1 MELTLASLRKDEDA
15 FEKAGIRLPGYDV
28 AALIKSSPEH
38 PVWVHMGAGNIF
50 HGFIATIAQR
60 LLDQG
65 LMKSGILALSAYDG
79 EAIRRVSRPHDHLKL
94 NVTLLPDGSKELE
107 VLGSV
112 AGEYLLNGTAPGDM
126 EAARGFFRQ
135 KSLQMLSF
143 TITEKGYALR
153 DMRGEL
159 LPQVREDLKA
169 GPEKCRSAMALCTAL
184 LLERFRAGGYPIAMV
199 SMDNCSHNGSKLK
212 AAVEEIA
219 RAWVDAGFA
228 EKGFAEYIG
237 DPLRVSFPWTMIDKI
252 TPRPDP
258 DVAKEL
264 AAMGL
269 KGMEPL
275 KTARG
280 SFIAP
285 FVNAEKPGYLVIE
298 DSFPAGRPPLEKA
311 GVLFTDAKG
320 VDLCERMKVT
330 VCLNP
335 LHTALAV
342 YGCVLGYKKISDEM
356 HDALLDA
363 LVKRLGR
370 AEGLK
375 VVDDPKIISPEAFLD
390 EVIEQRLVNRCLP
403 DTPQRI
409 ATDTSMKV
417 PVRFGETLK
426 NYQKRG
432 LDASKLV
439 ALPLA
444 IAGWLRYLMGVD
456 DEGRPFELSDDPQI
470 PSLKEKMK
478 GIVYGKP
485 GSVGDKLHDILS
497 NAQLFGVD
505 LYKIGLGKKI
515 EKFFAEEIIGP
526 GAVKATLG
534 KELMAPV

>member
-1 MELTLASLRKDEDA
+1 MELTLASIKKDQAA
-15 FEKAGIRLPGYDV
+15 FEKAGIRLPRYDV
-28 AALIKSSPEH
+28 AALMESSPRH

-65 LMKSGILALSAYDG
+65 LMKSGILTLSAYDG
-79 EAIRRVSRPHDHLKL
+79 EAIRRVSVPHDHLKL

-112 AGEYLLNGTAPGDM
+112 SGEYLLNGTAPEDM
-126 EAARGFFRQ
+126 AAARGFFRE
-135 KSLQMLSF
+135 KGLQMLSF

-169 GPEKCRSAMALCTAL
+169 GPEKCRSAMALATAL
-184 LLERFRAGGYPIAMV
+184 LLERYRAGGYPIAMV

-212 AAVEEIA
+212 AAIEEIA
-219 RAWVDAGFA
+219 KAWAGAGFA
-228 EKGFAEYIG
+228 DQGFVNYIR

-258 DVAKEL
+258 EVAKEL
-264 AAMGL
+264 AALGL
-269 KGMEPL
+269 EGMEPL

-356 HDALLDA
+356 DDPLLVA
-363 LVKRLGR
+363 LVKRLGCV
-370 AEGLK
+370 EGLK
-375 VVDDPKIISPEAFLD
+375 VVEDPKILSPKAFLD
-390 EVIEQRLVNRCLP
+390 EVLTKRLVNRCLP

-432 LDASKLV
+432 LDASSLV

-456 DEGRPFELSDDPQI
+456 DQGKPFELSDDPQI
-470 PSLKEKMK
+470 PALKEKMQ
-478 GIVYGKP
+478 GIVFGKP
-485 GSVGDKLHDILS
+485 DSVGNKLEGILG

-505 LYKIGLGKKI
+505 LYKTGLGKKI
-515 EKFFAEEIIGP
+515 EHFLAEEIAGP
-526 GAVKATLG
+526 GAVKAALS
-534 KELMAPV
+534 KELMS

>member
-1 MELTLASLRKDEDA
+1 MELTLASLKKDRAA
-15 FEKAGIRLPGYDV
+15 FEKAGIALPRYD
-28 AALIKSSPEH
+28 AASLMESTPRH
-38 PVWVHMGAGNIF
+38 PSWVHMGAGNIF
-50 HGFIATIAQR
+50 HGFIASIAQD
-60 LLDQG
+60 LLNKG
-65 LMKSGILALSAYDG
+65 LMKSGILAVSAYDG
-79 EAIRRVSRPHDHLKL
+79 EAIRRVGAPHDHLKL

-107 VLGSV
+107 VLASV
-112 AGEYLLNGTAPGDM
+112 PCEYLLNGTAPSDM
-126 EAARGFFRQ
+126 AAVRGFFRE
-135 KSLQMLSF
+135 KSLQMMSF

-153 DMRGEL
+153 DMRGDL
-159 LPQVREDLKA
+159 LPQVQEDLKA
-169 GPEKCRSAMALCTAL
+169 GPEKCRSAMALATAL
-184 LLERFRAGGYPIAMV
+184 LLERYRAGGYPIALV

-219 RAWVDAGFA
+219 RAWAGAGFA
-228 EKGFAEYIG
+228 DQGFVSYIG

-258 DVAKEL
+258 QVAREL
-264 AAMGL
+264 AAIGL
-269 KGMEPL
+269 EGMEPL

-342 YGCVLGYKKISDEM
+342 YGCLLGYKKISDEM
-356 HDALLDA
+356 DDPLLAA
-363 LVKRLGR
+363 LVRRLGCV
-370 AEGLK
+370 EGLK
-375 VVDDPKIISPEAFLD
+375 VVDDPKIISPEAFLN
-390 EVIEQRLVNRCLP
+390 EVLTQRLVNRCLP

-432 LDASKLV
+432 LDASGLV

-444 IAGWLRYLMGVD
+444 RAGWLRYLMGVGD
-456 DEGRPFELSDDPQI
+456 DGRPMELSDDPQI
-470 PSLKEKMK
+470 PALKEKMQ
-478 GIVYGKP
+478 GIVFGKP
-485 GSVGDKLHDILS
+485 ETVGSKLEGILG

-505 LYKIGLGKKI
+505 LCKAGLGGKI
-515 EKFFAEEIIGP
+515 EGYFKEEIAGP
-526 GAVKATLG
+526 GAVRATLS
-534 KELMAPV
+534 KELKA